1 MFEIRKPTKRLKEIC
16 ASFGDEYSIQVV
28 NSENVLYRDL
38 KNGYDFEISG
48 LNHNSQKV
56 NATIYVWKDKIRC
69 VETIYDIHSLSR
81 LADTLTE
88 LAYKYSNI

>member
-1 MFEIRKPTKRLKEIC
+1 MSEINKPTKRLREIC
-16 ASFGDEYSIQVV
+16 DSFGCEYSIQVV

-38 KNGYDFEISG
+38 KNGYDFEVSG
-48 LNHNSQKV
+48 LDNNSRKI
-56 NATIYVWKDKIRC
+56 NSTIYVWKDKLQC
-69 VETIYDIHSLSR
+69 VETIYAIHSLSR